1 MNDNKTP
8 TMLVAALGNPGQQ
21 YAQTR
26 HNIAWQVIET
36 LSFYDQ
42 LQWQEKFKG
51 LYSSFRLT
59 ISGEKVYFLKPL
71 TYMNLSGQSLVAMM
85 QFFKIDISEI
95 LVVHDELELEYGT
108 IGFKRGGGLGGHN
121 GLRSVTSSLGTRE
134 YNRFRLGISRPSHK
148 DISSY
153 VLGPFSED
161 QKILLP
167 SFIENAAELLEKCL
181 EDGFE
186 SVEKPYRK
194 KKVIQDII

>member
-1 MNDNKTP
+1 
-8 TMLVAALGNPGQQ
+8 
-21 YAQTR
+21 
-26 HNIAWQVIET
+26 
-36 LSFYDQ
+36 
-42 LQWQEKFKG
+42 
-51 LYSSFRLT
+51 
-59 ISGEKVYFLKPL
+59 
-71 TYMNLSGQSLVAMM
+71 MNLSGQSLVAMM